1 MWRLSANWLRWLR
14 VGLPPLVLVA
24 LFVVTGLRGIDFGHH
39 WDEGYQLDASRAMVA
54 NGVFLTRP
62 YTYPGVGMH
71 LLLVPALKDGLQALA
86 HSRDI
91 RPMLAA
97 MVSAIDAPGYLLKA
111 RTAFVVVSALGILWV
126 YLAAWVLTRRW
137 WHAALAAAI
146 YGLSWELAYHAR
158 WLANDCLL
166 AQFSALCLLMLA
178 LHHRSGRSRWLWAA
192 AIAAGLA
199 TGAKYQGVL
208 LVGTVMLSGLLA
220 RPATL
225 RQRASSVVL
234 VGAISFASYL
244 VTTPGTVLD
253 PLSFVDGL
261 RVLIAHYVDSHVG
274 YTVRAG
280 FPHLWLLLRY
290 LALNL
295 FSPYMPIAVVFSAA
309 AIAGAGLY
317 VREDRRLAALLLSF
331 PVLLAWFFCWRYQI
345 FVVRNYLLL
354 APFLALLSARGLAE
368 ALLRLRWPATRFALA
383 IMVGCALAANAVWLI
398 SAGESIRHRDD
409 GDAAVEAV
417 AYVRNH
423 PRTLFRV
430 SALVASRAAQ
440 RGSALPANA
449 NQANADEVVF
459 CAGTEGAAPHR
470 WTGNDPWLTRA
481 VFGPREVNFNYYSN
495 WAGADRVVVMTRD
508 KARDAGVPL
517 AQ

>member
-1 MWRLSANWLRWLR
+1 MWRLNANWLRA
-14 VGLPPLVLVA
+14 GLPPLVLVA
-24 LFVVTGLRGIDFGHH
+24 LFVVTGLRGIDFGYH
-39 WDEGYQLDASRAMVA
+39 WDEGYQLGASRAMVA

-71 LLLVPALKDGLQALA
+71 LLLVPALHDGLRAA
-86 HSRDI
+86 MHGGDV
-91 RPMLAA
+91 RPMLIA
-97 MVSAIDAPGYLLKA
+97 MTSAIDAPGYLLRA
-111 RTAFVVVSALGILWV
+111 RTTFLVVSALGILWV
-126 YLAAWVLTRRW
+126 YLAVWVLTRRW
-137 WHAALAAAI
+137 WQSALAAAI

-158 WLANDCLL
+158 WLVNDCLL

-199 TGAKYQGVL
+199 TGTKYPGVL
-208 LVGTVMLSGLLA
+208 LLGPVMLCALLR
-220 RPATL
+220 RPATFW
-225 RQRASSVVL
+225 QRAASIVV
-234 VGAISFASYL
+234 VGALSFASYL

-253 PLSFVDGL
+253 PIAFGDGL
-261 RVLIAHYVDSHVG
+261 RSLIAHYVDSHMG

-295 FSPYMPIAVVFSAA
+295 FSPYMPIAVVFFGA
-309 AIAGAGLY
+309 AIAGAVLY

-331 PVLLAWFFCWRYQI
+331 PVLLAAFFCWKYQI
-345 FVVRNYLLL
+345 FIVRNYLLL

-368 ALLRLRWPATRFALA
+368 ALLRLRWPAARLGLA
-383 IMVGCALAANAVWLI
+383 IVIGCALTANAAWLI
-398 SAGESIRHRDD
+398 SAGESIRRRDYTTEALD
-409 GDAAVEAV
+409 AV

-423 PRTLFRV
+423 PGTRFRV
-430 SALVASRAAQ
+430 SPKVASLAAE
-440 RGSALPANA
+440 RGVSLPTNANA
-449 NQANADEVVF
+449 QGNTDEVVF
-459 CAGTEGAAPHR
+459 FAKSEGAPHPL

-481 VFGPREVNFNYYSN
+481 VFGPREINFNYYST
-495 WAGADRVVVMTRD
+495 WEGYDRIVVMTVE
-508 KARDAGVPL
+508 KARAARAPL